1 MVSQMSYTIYGTASW
16 GFQLGF
22 AQPYLAWGWDS
33 DSSEF
38 KFKGD
43 SNKQKEKCDQMCF
56 KYLT

>member
-1 MVSQMSYTIYGTASW
+1 MVSQKSYSIYGTASW

-22 AQPYLAWGWDS
+22 AQPYLAWGWGS

-43 SNKQKEKCDQMCF
+43 SNKQKEK
-56 KYLT
+56 